1 MQQCHDSMHC
11 NTTINNNIYIQYNIY
26 SNIMMRIKYNILIVS
41 SVYQGWSL
49 QLSKIASLV
58 VSDTMSGALKSN
70 ACSTQLLFKTVAT
83 SSVDVVTTKRSL
95 HA

>member
-1 MQQCHDSMHC
+1 
-11 NTTINNNIYIQYNIY
+11 
-26 SNIMMRIKYNILIVS
+26 MMRIKYNILIVS

>member
-1 MQQCHDSMHC
+1 
-11 NTTINNNIYIQYNIY
+11 
-26 SNIMMRIKYNILIVS
+26 MMRIKYNILIVS

-70 ACSTQLLFKTVAT
+70 ACSTQLLFKIVAT